1 MNPATAPSFATLDR
15 TAGRR
20 MSPQSVG
27 IAVFCNAAV
36 LLLLLQQVHHTG
48 VFPIPIKPIFFAPT
62 LPPPPMRPALDAA
75 HGGGGNTGIAPP
87 SQGNLPKFATEQLNA
102 PKIPADSKIHIDS
115 TVDVQNL
122 QMAKVNLPNIGM
134 PNSPLVGTSLGPGG
148 KNGIGIGDG
157 PGIGRGKDGGTGDG
171 LHSIGVGGVL
181 PPTVL
186 FAPEPQF
193 SEEARQKK
201 VSGNVLVYLQVDA
214 NGRPTHIRILRGI
227 GMGLDEKAV
236 EAVSQYK
243 FKPATQNGRPV
254 AVEMN
259 VNVDFNIY

>member
-1 MNPATAPSFATLDR
+1 MNPATTPSFTMLDR

-36 LLLLLQQVHHTG
+36 LLLLLQQVHKTG

-62 LPPPPMRPALDAA
+62 LPPPPMPPSHDAA
-75 HGGGGNTGIAPP
+75 AGGGGNTGVAPP
-87 SQGNLPKFATEQLNA
+87 AQGNLPKFATEQLDP
-102 PKIPADSKIHIDS
+102 PKIPVDSKIRIDS
-115 TVDVQNL
+115 TVDVKNL
-122 QMAKVNLPNIGM
+122 QMATVNLPNIGM
-134 PNSPLVGTSLGPGG
+134 PNSPLVGSSLGSKG
-148 KNGIGIGDG
+148 KSGIGIGDG
-157 PGIGRGKDGGTGDG
+157 PGIGPNDG
-171 LHSIGVGGVL
+171 LHTIGIGGVSA
-181 PPTVL
+181 PVVL

-193 SEEARQKK
+193 SDEARQKK

-227 GMGLDEKAV
+227 GMGLDEKAI

-243 FKPATQNGRPV
+243 FKPAIQNGHPV